1 MGFYEQVGWHL
12 SSATFKLLGDMGQ
25 LLTAVAVL
33 KPARSAPMTVIRT
46 GIGVRAKL
54 SVATVAA
61 SAIKGVDDENAA
73 NDAT

>member
-1 MGFYEQVGWHL
+1 MRFYERVGWHL
-12 SSATFKLLGDMGQ
+12 SSATFKTLGDMGQ

-46 GIGVRAKL
+46 GNQSEIQVT
-54 SVATVAA
+54 VATVAA

-73 NDAT
+73 NDAP